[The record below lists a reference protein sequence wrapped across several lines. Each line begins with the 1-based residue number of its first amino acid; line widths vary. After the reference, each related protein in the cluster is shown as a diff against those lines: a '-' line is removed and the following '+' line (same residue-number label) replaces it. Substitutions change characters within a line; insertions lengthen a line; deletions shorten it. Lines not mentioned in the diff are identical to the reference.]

1 MLNKSLEQMCYG
13 EANLLKLAADL
24 FKHEIQ
30 FEVKQ
35 IFRKGT
41 VMSDSLKQ
49 KHL

>member
-1 MLNKSLEQMCYG
+1 MLNKSLEQIYYG

-35 IFRKGT
+35 IFRK
-41 VMSDSLKQ
+41 VQ
-49 KHL
+49 